1 MRAHPALGRVFA
13 AVLFSFAIPLAAS
26 GQEENP
32 VDPDALSD
40 AKGKFPLQING
51 FAVAQYAYD
60 FASDENSFDATALN
74 VSVFKAFSDR
84 LFFFGQLAVALEKE
98 TEFVG
103 ADAGASSRSR
113 RFVLR
118 PRRLAEE
125 SSSSTSVETEIDNLQ
140 IAWAASP
147 RHGLELVFGKF
158 DSPLTIERDDAPLN
172 VEATRS
178 FLFEFAQPIK
188 FTGILA
194 RQTFSPEFEAYAIL
208 ANGWDVFPDNNRAKT
223 GAIYGV
229 WSPWPIAHFGLG
241 TVYGAE
247 KDDRTGDKRTTAI
260 ATIQVQQ
267 TDSWL
272 WGEEFVYGH
281 EPHAA
286 TDGDTAEWFADS
298 FFTHHRLGR
307 HWAATARIEYFDDI
321 GGSRT
326 GRRQILRSFTLSPH
340 YLVGAGFF
348 GLYRTLDRS
357 TLRIPELTLRLD
369 ARYDRSTEPV
379 FPDRSGAGRRDRFT
393 TTLQAVYVF

>member
-1 MRAHPALGRVFA
+1 MRTHAVLGRAIA
-13 AVLFSFAIPLAAS
+13 AALFSLVLPLAAR
-26 GQEENP
+26 GQEESP

-40 AKGKFPLQING
+40 TKVKLPLQIHG
-51 FAVAQYAYD
+51 FAAAQYAYD
-60 FASDENSFDATALN
+60 FASEDNSFDASALN
-74 VSVFKAFSDR
+74 VSIFKAFSDR
-84 LFFFGQLAVALEKE
+84 LSFFGQLAVHLEDE
-98 TEFVG
+98 TEFVEQHEV
-103 ADAGASSRSR
+103 R
-113 RFVLR
+113 RAVLR
-118 PRRLAEE
+118 ARRADEG
-125 SSSSTSVETEIDNLQ
+125 SSGSASVETEIDNLQ
-140 IAWAASP
+140 VSWAASP
-147 RHGLELVFGKF
+147 RHGLEIVFGKF

-188 FTGILA
+188 FTGVMA
-194 RQTFSPEFEAYAIL
+194 RQTFSPKFEAYAIL

-229 WSPWPIAHFGLG
+229 WSPWPIAHLGLG
-241 TVYGAE
+241 AVYGAE
-247 KDDRTGDKRTTAI
+247 KDDRTSDQRTTAI

-286 TDGDTAEWFADS
+286 ADGGTAEWFADS
-298 FFTHHRLGR
+298 FFTHHRFTR

-326 GRRQILRSFTLSPH
+326 GRRQILRSFTLSPQ

-357 TLRIPELTLRLD
+357 TMRIPELTLRLD
-369 ARYDRSTEPV
+369 ARYDRSTEAV
-379 FPDRSGAGRRDRFT
+379 FPDRSGDGRRDRFT